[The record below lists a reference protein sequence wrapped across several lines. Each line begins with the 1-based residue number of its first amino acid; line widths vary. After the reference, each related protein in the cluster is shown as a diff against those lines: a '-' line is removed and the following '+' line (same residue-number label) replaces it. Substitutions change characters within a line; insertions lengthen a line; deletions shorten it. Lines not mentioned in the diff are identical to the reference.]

1 MRIFPILYWTLFVFA
16 ILFFIWQ
23 YLYVLSWGQ
32 KLDIFGLEFASNN
45 EGRMLLQ
52 EWNRLIVDTENI
64 LHYAHVNTWVDL
76 LFIIGYVGVA
86 VLISK
91 SLMQSERNQVFNEII
106 RMCYLLAFLI
116 GFLVVVENIILLSD
130 MYHYR
135 EGKAYVSPA
144 LLSTM
149 KFVIVAC
156 LFLIWLIALIRRWA
170 NNKVPYH
177 PEKEKV

>member
-16 ILFFIWQ
+16 IFFFTWQ
-23 YLYVLSWGQ
+23 YLYVLSWGH

-45 EGRMLLQ
+45 DGRVLLQ
-52 EWNRLIVDTENI
+52 DWNRTIVDTENI
-64 LHYAHVNTWVDL
+64 LHYAKVNTWVDF

-91 SLMQSERNQVFNEII
+91 SLMQGERNPRFNEII

-116 GFLVVVENIILLSD
+116 GFLDVVENIILLSD

-135 EGKAYVSPA
+135 EDKAYVGTA
-144 LLSTM
+144 LLSTT
-149 KFVIVAC
+149 KFTIVGL
-156 LFLIWLIALIRRWA
+156 LFIIWLVALIRRVIA
-170 NNKVPYH
+170 KNEFN
-177 PEKEKV
+177 